1 MEIYKD
7 LVQLLTPIMG
17 AIGLLI
23 FQKIYESISKLNEN
37 VAVVV
42 ERMEKHDQ
50 EIAENKILLQ
60 KHSDDV
66 NELKL
71 SLAKKGLI

>member
-1 MEIYKD
+1 MELYKD

-37 VAVVV
+37 VAVVISRL
-42 ERMEKHDQ
+42 EIHDE
-50 EIAENKILLQ
+50 EINKSKLIMQ
-60 KHSDDV
+60 KHSDEV
-66 NELKL
+66 AELKL
-71 SLAKKGLI
+71 SLAKKGII